1 MEEGIVPV
9 NGHSRNLCLV
19 WNRNDLRS
27 DSRSINAS
35 FFFRCYILFFLS
47 FFLFFS
53 VIVVKKL

>member
-19 WNRNDLRS
+19 WNRNDVRS

-35 FFFRCYILFFLS
+35 FLFFLS
-47 FFLFFS
+47 FFS

>member
-19 WNRNDLRS
+19 WNRNDVRS

-35 FFFRCYILFFLS
+35 FLFRYYILCFFFLS
-47 FFLFFS
+47 FFL
-53 VIVVKKL
+53 